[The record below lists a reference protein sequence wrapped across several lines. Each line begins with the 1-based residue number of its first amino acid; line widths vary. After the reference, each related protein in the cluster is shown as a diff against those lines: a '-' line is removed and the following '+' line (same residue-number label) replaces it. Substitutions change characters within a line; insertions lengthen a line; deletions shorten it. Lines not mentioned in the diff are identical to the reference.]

1 MVKSGARFL
10 RELRTVHLNDHQLPL
25 ISYLSLEALP
35 DERELKNIMAA
46 QLSRPVLWVD
56 LIKKLSMNSKL
67 FVEVGPG
74 AILFRTVRWIDRN
87 IEIMN
92 TTNNEKLS
100 EVIDKLT

>member
-1 MVKSGARFL
+1 
-10 RELRTVHLNDHQLPL
+10 
-25 ISYLSLEALP
+25 LSLEALP

-74 AILFRTVRWIDRN
+74 ATLFRTVRWINRN